1 MEGDEDERTHR
12 RDGAGQVG
20 RSYAGMEAVAGGR
33 TPGCRRERDAV
44 AAVRIRRR
52 GRRSR
57 SDAYAARWRTPKAAL
72 NGGHGASGRARREI
86 AAERR
91 AAFW

>member
-44 AAVRIRRR
+44 AAVREYGAGGGARVVTRTQLDGGRRR
-52 GRRSR
+52 RRSMEDTDTR
-57 SDAYAARWRTPKAAL
+57 C
-72 NGGHGASGRARREI
+72 
-86 AAERR
+86 
-91 AAFW
+91 